1 MQIRKPN
8 PGDRPEWDRL
18 YAAYATFYKVDQTPE
33 MRDRVWGWLHDPA
46 HESEGLVAGEGDR
59 LVALAHFRPFARP
72 LSATTGG
79 FLDDLFVDPET
90 RGTGAADAMLASLEE
105 IAISRGWTVIRW
117 ITAENNYRARAVYDR
132 KAARTGWI
140 TYDFVPGR

>member
-18 YAAYATFYKVDQTPE
+18 YAGYATFYKVDQTPE

-46 HESEGLVAGEGDR
+46 HESEGLVAEEGDR

-72 LSATTGG
+72 LTATTGG

-90 RGTGAADAMLASLEE
+90 RGTGAADAMLAALEE
-105 IAISRGWTVIRW
+105 IARSRGWTVIRW

-140 TYDFVPGR
+140 TYDLVPGR